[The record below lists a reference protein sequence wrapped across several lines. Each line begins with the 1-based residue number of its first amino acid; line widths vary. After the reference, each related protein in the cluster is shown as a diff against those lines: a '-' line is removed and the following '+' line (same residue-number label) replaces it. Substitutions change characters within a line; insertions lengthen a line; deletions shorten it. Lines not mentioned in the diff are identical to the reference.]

1 MFYGITDL
9 TTFIVGTILIVL
21 LPGPNS
27 LYVMT
32 VAARAG
38 IAAGYAGALGIFTGD
53 LILMTLT
60 ATGVASLFAAN
71 PLFLVALK
79 YAGAAY
85 LVYLGFNLLRVAY
98 QRWQSGSTSVAAVS
112 ATTAKPFRIALAI
125 SLINPKAILFYL
137 SFFIQFVST
146 DYPYPG
152 LSFLILGAIVQL
164 CSILY
169 LSMLIL
175 GGKYLAAAFHR
186 HRQLAASSMGGAAC
200 LFIGFG
206 IKLAL
211 AGL

>member
-21 LPGPNS
+21 VPGPNS

-32 VAARAG
+32 VAARSG
-38 IAAGYAGALGIFTGD
+38 ISAGYAGALGISVGD
-53 LILMTLT
+53 VILMTLA

-71 PLFLVALK
+71 PMFLVILK
-79 YAGAAY
+79 YVGAAY
-85 LVYLGFNLLRVAY
+85 LVYLGFSLLRTAY
-98 QRWQSGSTSVAAVS
+98 QRWQSHTKILTAVS
-112 ATTAKPFRIALAI
+112 ATTEKPFRVALAI
-125 SLINPKAILFYL
+125 SLVNPKAILFYL

-169 LSMLIL
+169 LTVLIVC
-175 GGKYLAAAFHR
+175 GKYLAKAFHQR
-186 HRQLAASSMGGAAC
+186 RQLAASSIGGAAC

-206 IKLAL
+206 IKLAI